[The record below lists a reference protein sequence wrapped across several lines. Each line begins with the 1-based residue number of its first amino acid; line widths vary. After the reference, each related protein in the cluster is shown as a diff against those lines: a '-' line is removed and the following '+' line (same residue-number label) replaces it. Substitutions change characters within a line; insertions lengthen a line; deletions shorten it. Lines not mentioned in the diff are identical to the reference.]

1 MTALDIF
8 KTAVKFNAEKFTASH
23 EGMTFILEWEDPKK
37 PEAKIQSYVD
47 WDYHE
52 LTGEWLIHIGNIIR
66 PYKELLF
73 DFYHEVGHILLRG
86 NKISTVLPKRYLE
99 NKEELKNSITGELLD
114 EMACDKYA
122 IEQLGYSGT
131 TSKYLPQLKVK
142 DVHELNPD
150 KSQPEIKRY
159 CRNVNNQT
167 AIRRRYLE
175 YLISENIPIATQTKP
190 KKNTEKGNAE
200 WLAMSGPSKTHMPAF
215 EVRKLVKELA
225 EGFGIDTRPQ
235 DDRFKE
241 IPIMNTM
248 HHMQLVYSTC
258 DTFNE
263 CVERIIRAIT
273 DPRCCNSRFSIR
285 QYDYFSVKEEPENW
299 DTECEKYF
307 YYDYGDQKSNR
318 TAGYK
323 PYTKMKEFP
332 VDSKEERVCIP
343 EYNPKNTY
351 KRVAVNQTK
360 EAELIRI
367 RYKRLIEN
375 YLKPA
380 YERYRTAVQ
389 KQEKDMLMFEIT
401 EVLSKHWID
410 EKLPTPMELD
420 EIHLKF
426 KDPNG
431 DIDRMKANISTFGL
445 MSYND
450 KVKLAKTENKQRK
463 GETDEEYD
471 IRIKD
476 IIAKQD
482 ADRRKNMPLM
492 YGKVMG

>member
-1 MTALDIF
+1 MTALDLF
-8 KTAVKFNAEKFTASH
+8 KTAIHFDPKDFTASH
-23 EGMTFILEWEDPKK
+23 EGIKVIIEWEEDPKK
-37 PEAKIQSYVD
+37 PESKIQSYVD
-47 WDYHE
+47 WNYHE

-73 DFYHEVGHILLRG
+73 DFYHEIGHILLRG
-86 NKISTVLPKRYLE
+86 NKITTVLPKRYME
-99 NKEELKNSITGELLD
+99 NKEELRSSITGELLD

-122 IEQLGYSGT
+122 IEQLGYCGT
-131 TSKYLPQLKVK
+131 TNKYLPQLKVK

-150 KSQPEIKRY
+150 KSQMEIKRH

-175 YLISENIPIATQTKP
+175 YLISENTPIATVKP

-200 WLAMSGPSKTHMPAF
+200 WLAMSGPSKSHMHPF

-248 HHMQLVYSTC
+248 HHMQIVYSTC

-263 CVERIIRAIT
+263 CVERIIKAIS
-273 DPRCCNSRFSIR
+273 DPRCCTSRFSIR
-285 QYDYFSVKEEPENW
+285 QYDYFAVKEEPDNW

-318 TAGYK
+318 VAGYK

-332 VDSKEERVCIP
+332 VDSKEERIYIP

-351 KRVAVNQTK
+351 KRVSVNQTT
-360 EAELIRI
+360 EAELIRC
-367 RYKRLIEN
+367 RYKRLVEK
-375 YLKPA
+375 YLKA
-380 YERYRTAVQ
+380 TYEKYRTAVK

-401 EVLSKHWID
+401 EVLAKHWID

-431 DIDRMKANISTFGL
+431 DIDRMKANITTFGL

-450 KVKLAKTENKQRK
+450 KVKLAKTENKKQK
-463 GETDEEYD
+463 GETDEEYEV
-471 IRIKD
+471 RIKD

-482 ADRRKNMPLM
+482 AERRKNMPLM
-492 YGKVMG
+492 RGNIMG